1 MFSGIARGAPTCY
14 FPPGR
19 LRHIAGT
26 TGAATGAGSTT
37 SRLGEGIEV
46 AGSEATQAGNA
57 GVNHPARR
65 MKLQFPYRLGATFG
79 KAMALSTIAFAV
91 ATGPA
96 IAAQGIAIELNKLE
110 QTEKGCRVYV
120 VVNNSGEAAYQAY
133 KLDLVLFQPD
143 GVIGKRL
150 ALDLAPIRAAKR
162 TVKLFDFDAVP
173 CDRIGSLLVNDMLD
187 CRTDA
192 GAQSDCL
199 AGLTLSSL
207 TSVKLSK

>member
-1 MFSGIARGAPTCY
+1 M
-14 FPPGR
+14 PGPQDEF
-19 LRHIAGT
+19 G
-26 TGAATGAGSTT
+26 GNGF
-37 SRLGEGIEV
+37 EV
-46 AGSEATQAGNA
+46 AGSEATGAEYAGDH
-57 GVNHPARR
+57 GPARR
-65 MKLQFPYRLGATFG
+65 TNLELSYRLGATLG
-79 KAMALSTIAFAV
+79 TAMAALTVSLASATVPAV
-91 ATGPA
+91 
-96 IAAQGIAIELNKLE
+96 AAQGIAIELNKLE

-120 VVNNSGEAAYQAY
+120 VVNNAGEAAYQAY

-150 ALDLAPIRAAKR
+150 ALDLAPIRGSKR
-162 TVKLFDFDAVP
+162 TVKLFDFEGVP

-192 GAQSDCL
+192 GVQSDCL